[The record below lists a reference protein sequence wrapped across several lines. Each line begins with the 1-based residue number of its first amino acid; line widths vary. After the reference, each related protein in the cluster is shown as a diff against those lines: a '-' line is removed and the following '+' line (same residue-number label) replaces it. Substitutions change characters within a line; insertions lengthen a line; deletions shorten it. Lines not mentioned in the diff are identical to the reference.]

1 MNPFLSQNNIGSFQ
15 GARSNHVQVAPAQAG
30 NNLDALLGLARPN
43 DFSTPANDGLDR
55 INFYPDRQDSFRP
68 PGNQPSSIFDNL
80 PSSSTYGT
88 CDGPQDLNEDSA
100 RLPQNANLQH
110 RQQYPSR
117 PAEAFTVDF

>member
-30 NNLDALLGLARPN
+30 NNLDTLLGLARPN
-43 DFSTPANDGLDR
+43 DFGAPANDGLDR

-80 PSSSTYGT
+80 PSSSTYG
-88 CDGPQDLNEDSA
+88 QHMH
-100 RLPQNANLQH
+100 RLTLERSCSLH
-110 RQQYPSR
+110 HCCLKGS
-117 PAEAFTVDF
+117 